1 MVKET
6 FAAHK
11 TKDMGN
17 LSKAAAFC
25 RGMKEKEEEYDHC
38 CKMITDL
45 EPVLS
50 LNKQI
55 SLISGLILILL
66 AARLAVYYCRFQLC
80 LHFDIVLL
88 ILESL

>member
-1 MVKET
+1 MNCKMREIKNRSTDLYCCSERRLKET

-50 LNKQI
+50 SQ
-55 SLISGLILILL
+55 
-66 AARLAVYYCRFQLC
+66 
-80 LHFDIVLL
+80 
-88 ILESL
+88 